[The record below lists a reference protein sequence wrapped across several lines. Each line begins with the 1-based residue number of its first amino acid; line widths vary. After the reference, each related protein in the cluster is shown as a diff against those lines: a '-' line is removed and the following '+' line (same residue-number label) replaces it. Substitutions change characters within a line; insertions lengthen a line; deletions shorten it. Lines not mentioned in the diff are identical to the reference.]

1 MARRHAPA
9 GSRGTGD
16 ILISRRP
23 ETTTVFVV
31 ETLDEARA
39 VVGEARERNLPIML
53 VTGPGACARLGPGY
67 LFEMMRQAG
76 AEGEQVRMLIDC
88 GPDPGYAMLAL
99 RLGWREIH
107 FKAEPSIVA
116 RIADMTQ
123 SLGGT
128 FHHQLPGSRDFP

>member
-9 GSRGTGD
+9 RSRGTGD
-16 ILISRRP
+16 VLISRRP
-23 ETTTVFVV
+23 ETTAAFVV

-39 VVGEARERNLPIML
+39 VVDEAKERNHSILL
-53 VTGPGACARLGPGY
+53 VTEPGACARLGPGY

-76 AEGEQVRMLIDC
+76 ADGERVRMLIDC

-107 FKAEPSIVA
+107 FKAEPSIVT

-123 SLGGT
+123 SLGGI
-128 FHHQLPGSRDFP
+128 FHHELPETRDFP